1 MNGGI
6 DFMTELYVK
15 EVSKSFGRNNIL
27 KNITFKLSDNKIYGL
42 LGRNGA
48 GKSTLLNCICDRT
61 LVKQGEICINN
72 KRIHEN
78 KNILHKLYLI
88 NDDNTM
94 YYGWEKIT
102 DLYKYTDI
110 AYGNFDYKNAHRLA
124 KKFNI
129 NEKQKFTSLSTGLR
143 TAVKLILSF
152 CVDTDIVF
160 LDEPTLGL
168 DASLRNIFY
177 QEIIKTYNQRPRIF
191 LLATHLINEIQD
203 IIEEA
208 IILNDN
214 KIFLKDS
221 VENIQQMVLQVKG
234 PKNDVK
240 NIIGSN
246 RMFNTSNLGKELI
259 TYVKANQISN
269 AVIPSTVDVQPVDL
283 QTAFIVLTEPYK

>member
-27 KNITFKLSDNKIYGL
+27 ENITFKLSDNKIYGL

-240 NIIGSN
+240 SIIGSN

>member
-27 KNITFKLSDNKIYGL
+27 KDITFKLSDNKIYGL